1 MNLYVG
7 NISYNMSDED
17 LRAVFEE
24 FGEVVRVHVVKDRE
38 TGRSKGFAFVEMA
51 SEDAGESAVEK
62 LNNTK
67 VDDRT
72 IRVNKAHPREKR
84 PTQGSRMYS

>member
-1 MNLYVG
+1 
-7 NISYNMSDED
+7 MSDED